1 MTEQPVKFETWALLE
16 LYGHARLAGLVSEQT
31 IGGVGFIRV
40 DVPEVQRQAVRWAE
54 GGKRETFV
62 ETIAGFT
69 KFYGP
74 GALFSIT
81 PTTEEIARAVACSI
95 ASRPI
100 QQFELPQL
108 KALEAPPEDDEE
120 GDPDDEDDGE
130 DTF

>member
-1 MTEQPVKFETWALLE
+1 MAEQQVKFETWALLE

-40 DVPEVQRQAVRWAE
+40 DVPEVQRQAMHWLD
-54 GGKRETFV
+54 GGKHETVV
-62 ETIAGFT
+62 ETLAGFT

-100 QQFELPQL
+100 QQFDLPQL
-108 KALEAPPEDDEE
+108 KALEAPSRDDEE
-120 GDPDDEDDGE
+120 EPDDEEDG
-130 DTF
+130 